1 MEILKSP
8 LENVGG
14 ELYIDGV
21 SAAELAETFGTPL
34 YVLSENKI
42 RENYRK
48 LYEAFS
54 KRYGKFRILYSAK
67 ANTNISVLKVL
78 HSEGAYVDTVS
89 AGEVYLALIAGFK
102 PNEILYTG
110 VNVGDEELKY
120 VLNSGVMV
128 NIDSIS
134 QFNKLLRLGVPETL
148 SFRINPEH
156 GAGHHEYVVTASKYA
171 KFGINGESA
180 LEVYKAAKKAGVK
193 RFGIHMHIGS
203 GIMDVTPYIKSGER
217 LLEVAWKINT
227 ELGINFDFI
236 DFGGGMG
243 VPYKPED
250 KELDLDDFCSKLV
263 EMFSQK
269 LSKYALGQP
278 ELWIE
283 PGRFIVAE
291 AGVLLTRVNSV
302 KQVFNKKFVGVDAGF
317 NVLIRPTMYGA
328 YHRVLVANK
337 LDEHPTEVYDVVGPI
352 CESGDVLAKDRLLPT
367 ICEGDLIAVLNVGAY
382 GFSMSSQYN
391 SRPRPAEVLVKSG
404 NYALIREAETFED
417 LIRRQR
423 FAEWL
428 EK

>member
-8 LENVGG
+8 LENVDG
-14 ELYIDGV
+14 ELYIDGA
-21 SAAELAETFGTPL
+21 SAVKLAETFGTPL

-54 KRYGKFRILYSAK
+54 KRYNKFKILYSAK
-67 ANTNISVLKVL
+67 ANTNISVLKIL
-78 HSEGAYVDTVS
+78 RSEGAYVETVS
-89 AGEVYLALIAGFK
+89 AGEVYIALTAGFK
-102 PNEILYTG
+102 PKEILYTG
-110 VNVGDEELKY
+110 INVGDEELKY
-120 VLNSGVMV
+120 ALDKGVMV
-128 NIDSIS
+128 NIDSPS
-134 QFNKLLRLGVPETL
+134 QLNKLLRLGLPETL
-148 SFRINPEH
+148 SFRINPEY

-171 KFGINGESA
+171 KFGMEKNSA
-180 LEVYKAAKKAGVK
+180 LKAYDTAKKVGVK
-193 RFGIHMHIGS
+193 KFGIHMHIGS
-203 GIMDVTPYIKSGER
+203 GIMDVVPYLKSGER
-217 LLEVAWKINT
+217 LLEVAWEINT
-227 ELGINFDFI
+227 KLGINLDFI
-236 DFGGGMG
+236 DLGGGMG

-263 EMFSQK
+263 EMFNRK
-269 LSKYALGQP
+269 LSEYTLGQP

-291 AGVLLTRVNSV
+291 AGVLITKVNAV

-328 YHRVLVANK
+328 YHHVLVANK
-337 LDEHPTEVYDVVGPI
+337 LDEQPTEVYHVVGPI
-352 CESGDVLAKDRLLPT
+352 CESGDVLAKDRLLPK

-391 SRPRPAEVLVKSG
+391 SRPRPAEVLVKNG
-404 NYALIREAETFED
+404 KYTLIREAETFED

-423 FAEWL
+423 VVEWL
-428 EK
+428 EE